1 MESIESPGAVSPS
14 AQSSPGAGAV
24 QELLDRAVLRN
35 LVESYAS
42 FADAG
47 EPERVAGL
55 FTPDAQLIVMLTP
68 GAEPTGIRN
77 GRAEIAAAMAALSRY
92 WATMHTIANVV
103 VDIKGDTAT
112 GQVGC
117 IAHHIEGLEGQ
128 RRDRVLYI
136 RYGDVYARSEG
147 TWRIARREVNVVGV
161 ENRPLQID

>member
-1 MESIESPGAVSPS
+1 VSSTPTPAEPLTSVS
-14 AQSSPGAGAV
+14 AAAL

-35 LVESYAS
+35 LIESYAS

-55 FTPDAQLIVMLTP
+55 FTPDANLVVALTP
-68 GAEPTGIRN
+68 GAEPTAIRH
-77 GRAEIAAAMAALSRY
+77 GRSEIAAAMAGLSRY
-92 WATMHTIANVV
+92 WSTTHVIANVT
-103 VDIKGDTAT
+103 VDVTGDTAS

-117 IAHHIEGLEGQ
+117 IAHHIEGIEGE

-136 RYGDVYARSEG
+136 RYHDKYAKSEG
-147 TWRIARREVNVVGV
+147 TWRITRREVRVVAV

>member
-1 MESIESPGAVSPS
+1 MSSTESHPTSPS
-14 AQSSPGAGAV
+14 SAAL

-55 FTPDAQLIVMLTP
+55 FTPDAELIVSLTP
-68 GAEPTGIRN
+68 GAEPTSIRR

-92 WATMHTIANVV
+92 WSTTHVIANVT
-103 VDIKGDTAT
+103 VDLAGDTAK
-112 GQVGC
+112 GGVGC
-117 IAHHIEGLEGQ
+117 VAHHIEGLEGQ

-136 RYGDVYARSEG
+136 RYTDSYAKSEG
-147 TWRIARREVNVVGV
+147 AWRIASREVKVVAV